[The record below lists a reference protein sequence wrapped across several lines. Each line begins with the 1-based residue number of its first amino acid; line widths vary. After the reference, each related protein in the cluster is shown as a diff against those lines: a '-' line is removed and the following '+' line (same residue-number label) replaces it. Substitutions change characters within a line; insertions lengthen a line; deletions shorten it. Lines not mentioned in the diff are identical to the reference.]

1 MKKFSLLSLLL
12 FVGMTG
18 TALAEVV
25 IGVSVSATGPGA
37 SLGVPIRNA
46 VSLMPKTMG
55 GQPVRYVVL
64 DDTSDATAGAKNA
77 NRFVTE
83 DKVDIIIGSSSV
95 PVALAQAGVANEAKV
110 PFIAICPIAI
120 DPARQPFVF
129 AVPQP
134 IALMVDAVVEHM
146 KAANVRTVGFIGFAD
161 PWGDL
166 TYGSMK
172 DLSAKQGIEVS
183 TNERYAR
190 TDVSV
195 TAQMLKILAAKPDA
209 IFVGASGSP
218 AALPQIAAVERGFGK
233 QVYHTHGV
241 VNRDFIRVG
250 GKSAEGVIAP
260 TGPVVVVEQLPADH
274 PLKGPGMEF
283 VKQYESAFGAGSRNA
298 FAAYAWDAA
307 AIIEAAVPAALKNAK
322 PGTPAFRQAL
332 RDAIENAK
340 DVKGT
345 HAIYSFSPTDHFGV
359 DRRARVLVRV
369 DGGDWK
375 LVR

>member
-1 MKKFSLLSLLL
+1 MKKISLLSLLL
-12 FVGMTG
+12 FVSMTG

-83 DKVDIIIGSSSV
+83 DRVDVIIGSSAV

-110 PFIAICPIAI
+110 PFIAICPISI
-120 DPARQPFVF
+120 DPAKQPFVF

-146 KAANVRTVGFIGFAD
+146 KAANVKTVGFIGFAD

-166 TYGSMK
+166 TYASMK
-172 DLSAKQGIEVS
+172 DLSAKQGIGVS

-195 TAQMLKILAAKPDA
+195 TAQMLKILATKPDA

-218 AALPQIAAVERGFGK
+218 AALPQVAAVERGFGK

-260 TGPVVVVEQLPADH
+260 TGPVVVAEQLPADH

-307 AIIEAAVPAALKNAK
+307 AIIEAAIPAALKNAK

-332 RDAIENAK
+332 RDAIENAR

-369 DGGDWK
+369 EGGEWK